1 MGHISTFRSD
11 LLKSRDLERPTGLPL
26 YTYRITTDEF
36 ESLELGLCEFLIH
49 HLECHT
55 LGEIARNRSWFKTWN
70 FNGLRA
76 LWFDRHLY
84 QPLLHL
90 EGNLVEIAPVP
101 LNKGEWTF
109 VADIKKFYEAQ
120 PDFFDNRE
128 LYLLRNLSR
137 GRGVGFFEAGNFYPD
152 FILWLVVD
160 QKQFIAFVDPKGIR
174 NLGKGDEKLQF
185 YKTIKDIEQRLG
197 DADVQLES
205 FIISN
210 TPSATMKLLWG
221 IDKQEMVDEH
231 ILFQG
236 EDSDTYI
243 QTMFSEMIT

>member
-1 MGHISTFRSD
+1 MPHLEIQELSEDDPNFLGADDAASESRYKILID
-11 LLKSRDLERPTGLPL
+11 ESRDEVVAKLEELKGLIQA
-26 YTYRITTDEF
+26 R
-36 ESLELGLCEFLIH
+36 
-49 HLECHT
+49 T
-55 LGEIARNRSWFKTWN
+55 LKTWN

-109 VADIKKFYEAQ
+109 VTDIKKFYEAQ
-120 PDFFDNRE
+120 PDFFNNRE

-221 IDKQEMVDEH
+221 IDKQEIVAVH
-231 ILFQG
+231 ILFQD
-236 EDSDTYI
+236 EDADSYI